1 MPFDFAR
8 ESALWLLPLAL
19 LPLRRQYRD
28 AIGFSSLL
36 WIAPDKTGLW
46 LERSL
51 RWLAA
56 LTMASIII
64 GLAGP
69 GISGGKLTRTG
80 RGAEVLI
87 MLDRSSSMDAVPRK
101 RVTDGSGT
109 TAGLGAT
116 ESKNKIARE
125 LLTRF
130 VNERGN
136 DRFGL
141 MTFSTRPMLV
151 AAFADHNEAV
161 LSGLAASGVGRGLPK
176 TDMGGAL
183 LAAIDHFEQRTYS
196 GSRVIL
202 VVSDGGA
209 RLDEETRQRIRQGLT
224 RHRIG
229 LYFIYI
235 RSTGSPLDINA
246 AATSSNT
253 EKIGEEADLH
263 RFFLSLES
271 PYRLFQAG
279 DSESMEEAL
288 REIDRQQN
296 KPLIFNERIPRQDF
310 SHWFYFGALLAGML
324 LLFGKTLSLRSW
336 S

>member
-1 MPFDFAR
+1 MPLDFAR
-8 ESALWLLPLAL
+8 DFLLWLLPLAL
-19 LPLRRQYRD
+19 LPLRRQQRE
-28 AIGFSSLL
+28 AIGFSSLI
-36 WIAPDKTGLW
+36 WMPADKTGRW
-46 LERSL
+46 LDRIA
-51 RWLAA
+51 RWLAVT
-56 LTMASIII
+56 TMVSIVL
-64 GLAGP
+64 GLASP

-109 TAGLGAT
+109 TAGRGAT
-116 ESKNKIARE
+116 DSKNEIARE

-130 VNERGN
+130 VTERRN

-151 AAFADHNEAV
+151 AGFADHNQAV

-176 TDMGGAL
+176 TDLGGAL
-183 LAAIDHFEQRTYS
+183 LAAIAHFEHRDYS

-209 RLDEETRQRIRQGLT
+209 RLGEQTRENIRLGLA

-229 LYFIYI
+229 LYFIYV
-235 RSTGSPLDINA
+235 RSTGSPLDIEA
-246 AATSSNT
+246 AAVGTK
-253 EKIGEEADLH
+253 EVGDEADLH

-271 PYRLFQAG
+271 PYLLFQAE
-279 DSESMEEAL
+279 DSESMEKAL
-288 REIDRQQN
+288 KEIDRQQN
-296 KPLIFNERIPRQDF
+296 KPLVFNERIPCQDF
-310 SHWFYFGALLAGML
+310 SHWFYLAALLAAGL
-324 LLFGKTLSLRSW
+324 LLISKTLTLRPW